1 MKLDLV
7 ILSLAGSMSE
17 GRYHMSV
24 LLEARNLKKYF
35 PVETH
40 FLRKARTFV
49 RAVDGVNFKIK
60 EGETLGLVGESGCGK
75 TTTGRL
81 VLRLIEPTSGEVYFK
96 GRNLFRLEHAKIKE
110 LRKEMQ
116 IIFQDP
122 FASLNPRHTIYQSLS
137 YPLRLHNVDRD
148 TKNRVKE
155 LLHDVGL
162 SPPQQFIDRYPHQ
175 LSGGQRQKAVIAR
188 AILLKPKFIVAD
200 EPLSSVDL
208 SVQAQILKLITD
220 LKRKLKVSFL
230 WISHDLGIVRFTSD
244 RVAVLYAGN
253 MIELADVKELFK
265 KPLHAYTKALLSAM
279 PIPDPNVTRSRQRII
294 LTGEPPSSAN
304 LPSGCR
310 FHPRCPYRMD
320 ICSKVNPPLIE
331 VEKNHFLACHIRDS
345 S

>member
-1 MKLDLV
+1 
-7 ILSLAGSMSE
+7 
-17 GRYHMSV
+17 MSV